1 MTTPNPTPT
10 PKPIVIGTTL
20 AAASDEIVKAGVAV
34 ARATGAVPWLV
45 HAYTLQVF
53 PPEIGVLDAR
63 WIEEQEEAL
72 REQMARQAERTGL
85 ADLPGFGP
93 GQIQLTAE
101 SPAWGLVD
109 LARRIGAGLLVLGAA
124 EGGALHRVLLG
135 STASG
140 VLRQAPCPVLAVRK
154 AATFPPQ
161 RVEIAVDLSPVSAQA
176 LKQGLH
182 LLSGLGVDPAATEAL
197 FVLSPLEV
205 ASSMHFSA
213 EQVERFAAEEL
224 GRFLAAQGAHLAAS
238 RVRVGYPLDEILAT
252 LDERKVD
259 LAILGTHGRKGFE
272 RLMVGSVA
280 AGVVHRATCNLLVV
294 PPEIGHETEANEA
307 KAELQA
313 EIFAN
318 A

>member
-1 MTTPNPTPT
+1 MNTT
-10 PKPIVIGTTL
+10 PKPIVIGTSL
-20 AAASDEIVKAGVAV
+20 SAASDEIVKVGVAA

-53 PPEIGVLDAR
+53 PPETGVMDAR
-63 WIEEQEEAL
+63 WIAEQEEAL
-72 REQMARQAERTGL
+72 REQMARQAQRTGL
-85 ADLPGFGP
+85 SALPGFGP
-93 GQIQLTAE
+93 GQIQLTAD
-101 SPAWGLVD
+101 SPTWGLAD

-140 VLRQAPCPVLAVRK
+140 VLRQAPCPVLAVRQ

-176 LKQGLH
+176 LQAGLNF
-182 LLSGLGVDPAATEAL
+182 LSGLGTDPAGTEAL

-205 ASSMHFSA
+205 ASSLHFSA
-213 EQVERFAAEEL
+213 EQVERFAEEEL
-224 GRFLAAQGAHLAAS
+224 ARFLVAQGAQGARVAAT

-252 LDERKVD
+252 LDERQVD

-280 AGVVHRATCNLLVV
+280 AGVVHKATCNLLVV
-294 PPEIGHETEANEA
+294 PPEVGREKEAMPEVVEE
-307 KAELQA
+307 EL
-313 EIFAN
+313 FAT